1 MSMKPGK
8 LVKHSQIL
16 AETVKKTKKQHQS
29 LVFTVEGKLTEEAF
43 AACKITGIELDE
55 LIQK

>member
-1 MSMKPGK
+1 MKPGK

-43 AACKITGIELDE
+43 AACKITGIEPDE